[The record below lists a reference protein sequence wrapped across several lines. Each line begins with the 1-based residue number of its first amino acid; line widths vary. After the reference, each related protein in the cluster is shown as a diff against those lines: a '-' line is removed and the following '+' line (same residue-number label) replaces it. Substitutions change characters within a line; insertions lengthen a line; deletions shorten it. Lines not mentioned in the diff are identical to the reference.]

1 MTNARQ
7 PTLRHFVTVLLAA
20 WAFGCSSSADEPLSE
35 GDDGTEAGIGAAAST
50 GGAKGTGGTTSTG
63 GAKGPGALASTGG
76 AKGTGGIA
84 STGGAKGTGG
94 TASGGSSNG
103 KDAGRADTG
112 VPAPGYDPCSV
123 QGTPCVVMPLGD
135 SITYGDGSSNHAGYR
150 SALFHLA
157 LADQKSVTFVGGMTD
172 GPDTVDGVPFPKHHE
187 GHSGYEID
195 GVAGF
200 AAAAITTWHPQI
212 VLMMLGTNDIAFGFD
227 VANAPT
233 RLGALMDIV
242 TGADPNLLLIVAQI
256 VPCTD
261 DAANVQIRTLNA
273 AIPALVDAKAAAGA
287 HVRMVDMYGA
297 LTANANYK
305 TETMFNKWH
314 PNDAGYVQMADT
326 WYAAIGPLLR

>member
-1 MTNARQ
+1 MTNARE
-7 PTLRHFVTVLLAA
+7 PTLRYFMPVLLAA
-20 WAFGCSSSADEPLSE
+20 WAFGCSSSSDEPVPTDE
-35 GDDGTEAGIGAAAST
+35 GTEAGIGGSAST
-50 GGAKGTGGTTSTG
+50 GGAKGTGGS
-63 GAKGPGALASTGG
+63 ASTGG
-76 AKGTGGIA
+76 AKGTGGSA

-94 TASGGSSNG
+94 SASTGGAKGTGGSSNG
-103 KDAGRADTG
+103 KDASSNDASGRADTG
-112 VPAPGYDPCSV
+112 GPSPGYDPCPAE
-123 QGTPCVVMPLGD
+123 GTPCVVMPLGD

-150 SALFHLA
+150 APLFHLA
-157 LADQKSVTFVGGMTD
+157 LTNQKSVTFVGGMTD

-200 AAAAITTWHPQI
+200 AAAAITSWHPQI
-212 VLMMLGTNDIAFGFD
+212 VLMMLGTNDIAFGYD

-233 RLGALMDIV
+233 RLGALIDIV
-242 TGADPNLLLIVAQI
+242 TGADPSLLLIVAQI

-261 DAANVQIRTLNA
+261 DAANAQIQTLNA

-297 LTANANYK
+297 ITANANYK

-314 PNDAGYVQMADT
+314 PNDAGYVKMADI
-326 WYAAIGPLLR
+326 WYASIGSTLR